1 MLQDCLNTNSS
12 LHISVEHLSDQVQI
26 IVAHDVRYTQVV
38 VHNLVDAIERIF
50 FVHDGIQKNSKSPNV
65 LLFASIR

>member
-12 LHISVEHLSDQVQI
+12 FHISIEHLSDEIQVV
-26 IVAHDVRYTQVV
+26 VAHDIRYSQVV

-50 FVHDGIQKNSKSPNV
+50 FVHDGVQEDSESPDV